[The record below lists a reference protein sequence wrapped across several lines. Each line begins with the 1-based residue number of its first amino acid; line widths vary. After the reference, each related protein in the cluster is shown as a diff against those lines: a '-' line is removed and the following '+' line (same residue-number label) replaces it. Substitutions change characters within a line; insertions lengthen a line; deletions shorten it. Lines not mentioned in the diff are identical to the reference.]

1 MASIYII
8 SDHGK
13 ISRHDET
20 LVFHQSDDTK
30 TILFPYKT
38 EHLVLM
44 GNVSLSGDALRLIMK
59 YKLGVTFLS
68 SNGRFNGK
76 LEFGDGKTALVF
88 DLMEEFRSPVA
99 DTVCCALFNLGTL
112 SEEDFETHDFS
123 REDSD
128 YPLDEAAENEADSP
142 QSKGIL
148 LTKAGLKKVI
158 AAFETKM
165 DSLILYAP
173 TGQKISYKKIIYEQ
187 AEHYK
192 RVVSGEETEYKAYY
206 FK

>member
-1 MASIYII
+1 MAAIYII

-13 ISRHDET
+13 ICKHDET

-76 LEFGDGKTALVF
+76 LEFGDGKNVF
-88 DLMEEFRSPVA
+88 LKVA
-99 DTVCCALFNLGTL
+99 DEGIGV
-112 SEEDFETHDFS
+112 DFD
-123 REDSD
+123 
-128 YPLDEAAENEADSP
+128 
-142 QSKGIL
+142 G
-148 LTKAGLKKVI
+148 V
-158 AAFETKM
+158 
-165 DSLILYAP
+165 YA
-173 TGQKISYKKIIYEQ
+173 
-187 AEHYK
+187 
-192 RVVSGEETEYKAYY
+192 VSGSGKAVKPRGYDRESGEVWFAY
-206 FK
+206 PKEKLDVYIPDSIGNTLHISMKIK